1 MSRPNRKHKSSE
13 SCVQVLAEEYYL
25 ARIRKNPCNPKY
37 PMPKHKHIDTLY
49 KREKTRNCLG
59 ERIDK
64 IPF

>member
-1 MSRPNRKHKSSE
+1 
-13 SCVQVLAEEYYL
+13 
-25 ARIRKNPCNPKY
+25 
-37 PMPKHKHIDTLY
+37 MPKHKHIDTLY